1 MEGLA
6 FIFALIYLAF
16 LVYLLVKFIQLCND
30 TRDIKNLL
38 VANLNLKK
46 SKSSSSEEPNLN
58 LKKSKSSSSEEPNL
72 NLKKSKSSSSEEQN
86 LNKPK
91 FKEGD
96 LVVEKSTQK
105 QLRLGNFY
113 NNSWVCLSNG
123 QEYKNL
129 KEHDLYTWD
138 EYLASIGKK

>member
-46 SKSSSSEEPNLN
+46 SKSSSSEEQNLN
-58 LKKSKSSSSEEPNL
+58 LE
-72 NLKKSKSSSSEEQN
+72 KSKSSSSEEQN

-91 FKEGD
+91 FNEGD
-96 LVVEKSTQK
+96 FVVEKSTQK

>member
-38 VANLNLKK
+38 VANFNLKK
-46 SKSSSSEEPNLN
+46 SKSSSSEEQNLN
-58 LKKSKSSSSEEPNL
+58 LE
-72 NLKKSKSSSSEEQN
+72 KSKSSSSEEQN

>member
-16 LVYLLVKFIQLCND
+16 LVYLLVKFIQLFND

-46 SKSSSSEEPNLN
+46 SKSSSSEEQNLN
-58 LKKSKSSSSEEPNL
+58 LE
-72 NLKKSKSSSSEEQN
+72 KSKSSSSEEQN

-138 EYLASIGKK
+138 EYLASIGKN

>member
-46 SKSSSSEEPNLN
+46 SKSSSSEEQ
-58 LKKSKSSSSEEPNL
+58 NL

-123 QEYKNL
+123 REYKNL

>member
-16 LVYLLVKFIQLCND
+16 LVYLLVKFIHLCND

-46 SKSSSSEEPNLN
+46 SKSSSSEEQNLN
-58 LKKSKSSSSEEPNL
+58 LE
-72 NLKKSKSSSSEEQN
+72 KSKSSSSEEQN

>member
-38 VANLNLKK
+38 VANLNLIK
-46 SKSSSSEEPNLN
+46 SKSSSSEEQ
-58 LKKSKSSSSEEPNL
+58 NL

>member
-38 VANLNLKK
+38 VAHLNPKK
-46 SKSSSSEEPNLN
+46 SKQP
-58 LKKSKSSSSEEPNL
+58 
-72 NLKKSKSSSSEEQN
+72 SSEEQN
-86 LNKPK
+86 LNDSK

-113 NNSWVCLSNG
+113 KDSWICLSNG
-123 QEYKNL
+123 QEYKEL
-129 KEHDLYTWD
+129 KEHELYTWE

>member
-46 SKSSSSEEPNLN
+46 SKSSLSEEQNLN
-58 LKKSKSSSSEEPNL
+58 LE
-72 NLKKSKSSSSEEQN
+72 KSKSSSSEEQN

>member
-46 SKSSSSEEPNLN
+46 SKSSSSEEQ
-58 LKKSKSSSSEEPNL
+58 NL

>member
-46 SKSSSSEEPNLN
+46 SKSSSSEEQNLN
-58 LKKSKSSSSEEPNL
+58 LE
-72 NLKKSKSSSSEEQN
+72 KSKSSSSEEQN
-86 LNKPK
+86 LNKQK

-138 EYLASIGKK
+138 EYLASIVKK

>member
-58 LKKSKSSSSEEPNL
+58 LKKSKSSSSEE
-72 NLKKSKSSSSEEQN
+72 QN

-96 LVVEKSTQK
+96 FVVEKSTQK
-105 QLRLGNFY
+105 QLRLWNFY

>member
-38 VANLNLKK
+38 VANLDLKR
-46 SKSSSSEEPNLN
+46 SKNSTP
-58 LKKSKSSSSEEPNL
+58 K
-72 NLKKSKSSSSEEQN
+72 EQN
-86 LNKPK
+86 LNEHK

-123 QEYKNL
+123 QEYKDL
-129 KEHDLYTWD
+129 KEHELYTWE
-138 EYLASIGKK
+138 EYLTSIGKK

>member
-46 SKSSSSEEPNLN
+46 SKSSSSEEQNLN
-58 LKKSKSSSSEEPNL
+58 LE
-72 NLKKSKSSSSEEQN
+72 KSKSSSSEEQN
-86 LNKPK
+86 LNKQK

-113 NNSWVCLSNG
+113 NNSWVCLFNG

>member
-16 LVYLLVKFIQLCND
+16 LLYLLVKFIQLCND

-38 VANLNLKK
+38 VA
-46 SKSSSSEEPNLN
+46 NLN

>member
-46 SKSSSSEEPNLN
+46 SKSSSSEEQNLN
-58 LKKSKSSSSEEPNL
+58 LE
-72 NLKKSKSSSSEEQN
+72 KSKSSSSEEQN

-123 QEYKNL
+123 QEYKILRNMTFI
-129 KEHDLYTWD
+129 HGM
-138 EYLASIGKK
+138 SILHQ

>member
-46 SKSSSSEEPNLN
+46 SKSSSSEEQNLN
-58 LKKSKSSSSEEPNL
+58 SE
-72 NLKKSKSSSSEEQN
+72 KSKSSSSEEQN

>member
-46 SKSSSSEEPNLN
+46 SKSSSSEEQNLN
-58 LKKSKSSSSEEPNL
+58 LEKSKSSSSE
-72 NLKKSKSSSSEEQN
+72 KQN

-129 KEHDLYTWD
+129 KEHDLYAWD

>member
-46 SKSSSSEEPNLN
+46 SKSSSSEEQNLN
-58 LKKSKSSSSEEPNL
+58 LEKSKRSSSE
-72 NLKKSKSSSSEEQN
+72 KQN

>member
-38 VANLNLKK
+38 VA
-46 SKSSSSEEPNLN
+46 NLN

>member
-16 LVYLLVKFIQLCND
+16 LGYLLVKFIQLCND

-38 VANLNLKK
+38 VA
-46 SKSSSSEEPNLN
+46 NLN

>member
-46 SKSSSSEEPNLN
+46 SKSSSSEEQNLN
-58 LKKSKSSSSEEPNL
+58 LEKSKSSSSE
-72 NLKKSKSSSSEEQN
+72 KQN

>member
-46 SKSSSSEEPNLN
+46 SKSSSSEEQNLN
-58 LKKSKSSSSEEPNL
+58 LE
-72 NLKKSKSSSSEEQN
+72 KSKSSSSEEQN

>member
-1 MEGLA
+1 MGGLA

-46 SKSSSSEEPNLN
+46 SKSSSSEEQNLN
-58 LKKSKSSSSEEPNL
+58 LE
-72 NLKKSKSSSSEEQN
+72 KSKSSSSEEQN
-86 LNKPK
+86 LNKQK

-105 QLRLGNFY
+105 QLRLRNFY

-129 KEHDLYTWD
+129 KKHDLYTWD

>member
-46 SKSSSSEEPNLN
+46 SKSSSSEEQNLN
-58 LKKSKSSSSEEPNL
+58 LE
-72 NLKKSKSSSSEEQN
+72 KSKSSSSEEQN
-86 LNKPK
+86 LNKQK

-113 NNSWVCLSNG
+113 NNYWVCLSNG

>member
-6 FIFALIYLAF
+6 FIFALVYLVC

-46 SKSSSSEEPNLN
+46 SKSSSSEEQNLN
-58 LKKSKSSSSEEPNL
+58 LE
-72 NLKKSKSSSSEEQN
+72 KSKSSSSEEQN

>member
-46 SKSSSSEEPNLN
+46 SKSSSSEEQNLN
-58 LKKSKSSSSEEPNL
+58 LE
-72 NLKKSKSSSSEEQN
+72 KSKSSSSEEQN
-86 LNKPK
+86 LNKQK

>member
-46 SKSSSSEEPNLN
+46 SKSSSSEEQNLN
-58 LKKSKSSSSEEPNL
+58 LE
-72 NLKKSKSSSSEEQN
+72 KSKSSSSEEQN

-138 EYLASIGKK
+138 EYLASIGKKGGVI

>member
-46 SKSSSSEEPNLN
+46 SKSSSSEEQNLN
-58 LKKSKSSSSEEPNL
+58 LE
-72 NLKKSKSSSSEEQN
+72 KSKSSSSEEQN

-113 NNSWVCLSNG
+113 NNSWVCMSNG

>member
-46 SKSSSSEEPNLN
+46 SKSSSSEEQN
-58 LKKSKSSSSEEPNL
+58 LKKP
-72 NLKKSKSSSSEEQN
+72 KSKSSSSEEQN

-113 NNSWVCLSNG
+113 NNSWICLSNG

>member
-46 SKSSSSEEPNLN
+46 SKSSSSEEQNLN
-58 LKKSKSSSSEEPNL
+58 LKKSKN
-72 NLKKSKSSSSEEQN
+72 SSSEEQN
-86 LNKPK
+86 LNEQK

-129 KEHDLYTWD
+129 KEDDLYTWD

>member
-46 SKSSSSEEPNLN
+46 SKSSSSEEQ
-58 LKKSKSSSSEEPNL
+58 NL

-129 KEHDLYTWD
+129 KEYDLYTWD

>member
-46 SKSSSSEEPNLN
+46 SKSSSSEEQNLN
-58 LKKSKSSSSEEPNL
+58 LEKL
-72 NLKKSKSSSSEEQN
+72 KSSSSEEQN

-113 NNSWVCLSNG
+113 NNSWICLSNG

>member
-46 SKSSSSEEPNLN
+46 SKSSSSEEQNLN
-58 LKKSKSSSSEEPNL
+58 LE
-72 NLKKSKSSSSEEQN
+72 KSKSSSSEEQN
-86 LNKPK
+86 SNKPK

>member
-1 MEGLA
+1 M
-6 FIFALIYLAF
+6 
-16 LVYLLVKFIQLCND
+16 YLLVKFIQLCND

-38 VANLNLKK
+38 VA
-46 SKSSSSEEPNLN
+46 NLN

>member
-46 SKSSSSEEPNLN
+46 SKSSSSEEQNLN
-58 LKKSKSSSSEEPNL
+58 LEKSKSF
-72 NLKKSKSSSSEEQN
+72 SSEEQN
-86 LNKPK
+86 LNKQK

>member
-46 SKSSSSEEPNLN
+46 SKSSSSEEQNLN
-58 LKKSKSSSSEEPNL
+58 Y
-72 NLKKSKSSSSEEQN
+72 KKSKSSSSEEQN

>member
-46 SKSSSSEEPNLN
+46 SKSSSSEEQNLN
-58 LKKSKSSSSEEPNL
+58 LE
-72 NLKKSKSSSSEEQN
+72 KSKSSSSEEQN
-86 LNKPK
+86 VNKPK

>member
-1 MEGLA
+1 MERLA

-46 SKSSSSEEPNLN
+46 SKSSSSEEQNLN
-58 LKKSKSSSSEEPNL
+58 LE
-72 NLKKSKSSSSEEQN
+72 KSKSSSSEEQN